1 MNQVLNVCCSRL
13 ARQRSYHRTF
23 HVIQNA
29 VVLRYSVYSE
39 SFY

>member
-1 MNQVLNVCCSRL
+1 MDQVLNVCCIRI

-23 HVIQNA
+23 HVAQNT

>member
-1 MNQVLNVCCSRL
+1 MNQVLNVCCSRI
-13 ARQRSYHRTF
+13 ADYHRTF
-23 HVIQNA
+23 HVVQNA